1 MFNIDSETSTENGW
15 FYSSSMSTTIGS
27 SPIIQ
32 KHSIT
37 VECIKLDS
45 FCQQNNINHID
56 FLWTDVE
63 AAEKKIVDGA
73 VNTLKFT
80 KYLMLEFGLK
90 YIFKE
95 AMDKEETID
104 LMKKYNYSPIK
115 VIENNIIFKNDL
127 Y

>member
-1 MFNIDSETSTENGW
+1 MHEQLEL
-15 FYSSSMSTTIGS
+15 
-27 SPIIQ
+27 
-32 KHSIT
+32 
-37 VECIKLDS
+37 V
-45 FCQQNNINHID
+45 
-56 FLWTDVE
+56 
-63 AAEKKIVDGA
+63 
-73 VNTLKFT
+73 
-80 KYLMLEFGLK
+80 LEFGLK